1 MMVFYC
7 ALSPIAIG
15 VILIASWVQYKP
27 ITRWCITIIIIII
40 IVIIIITFLRHHF
53 TRQSSGVT
61 MYIPVGRMVS
71 AGWSPWRQ
79 SSRFPSWPSSP
90 WSPPTEGGLTRVWW
104 PPSTGWGFY
113 WFFQFP
119 NQFIIMVDFNRE
131 KQHTADWRQNA
142 AKANR
147 WGLGWLVEDDF
158 TEKASPAWDDW
169 GDDNNCSGRMVRE
182 ASLSTGR
189 RGRGWSD
196 TGTRHI
202 NRMSKCALRVVQYL
216 KKTY

>member
-1 MMVFYC
+1 
-7 ALSPIAIG
+7 
-15 VILIASWVQYKP
+15 
-27 ITRWCITIIIIII
+27 
-40 IVIIIITFLRHHF
+40 
-53 TRQSSGVT
+53 

-71 AGWSPWRQ
+71 AGWSPWRR

-119 NQFIIMVDFNRE
+119 NQFIINRE

-158 TEKASPAWDDW
+158 TEKESPGPAWDD
-169 GDDNNCSGRMVRE
+169 NCSGRMVRE

-196 TGTRHI
+196 TGTVYLVHATSTEWKEQTCIARCTMFKKHI
-202 NRMSKCALRVVQYL
+202 PHFLTDLFTDRAAQIRRNQCIDFPGVEQHHSHPRTMDTTMQPCSGFLLIKWYCHDF
-216 KKTY
+216 